1 MKINYILLLL
11 IVFSQLT
18 FSQDNINSS
27 DNNTVEY
34 TKNKFTI
41 TASLFA
47 GIVMSHNDGNIH
59 IADNKEVILKK
70 RTGYYWGIGANTSYF
85 LSKVSGIS
93 IGAKYNSSYI
103 YSSIREDNN
112 NYKYFDEQILI
123 KSITFPLHI
132 IHKWKFAHNRFGIIF
147 NYGLS
152 AELPLS
158 INTTINYEKNNF
170 EKLTE
175 ETSINNYNIV
185 YGIDY
190 NIGFIFYSKK
200 NINYFVSLYQ
210 VYAFN
215 YITDKNSIIGQ
226 LKRDRADIGTGIEF

>member
-70 RTGYYWGIGANTSYF
+70 
-85 LSKVSGIS
+85 
-93 IGAKYNSSYI
+93 
-103 YSSIREDNN
+103 
-112 NYKYFDEQILI
+112 EQ
-123 KSITFPLHI
+123 
-132 IHKWKFAHNRFGIIF
+132 A
-147 NYGLS
+147 
-152 AELPLS
+152 
-158 INTTINYEKNNF
+158 
-170 EKLTE
+170 
-175 ETSINNYNIV
+175 
-185 YGIDY
+185 
-190 NIGFIFYSKK
+190 
-200 NINYFVSLYQ
+200 
-210 VYAFN
+210 
-215 YITDKNSIIGQ
+215 IIG
-226 LKRDRADIGTGIEF
+226 G